1 MITAADVET
10 DDDLETADDGST
22 ITTEHNDLANE
33 RARDERGRFV
43 SESEEEEE
51 AEEEETPAKPAK
63 KPTETEEPAAAA
75 EGEEGADG
83 EETEEEPAEE
93 EEEHEE
99 GTKPGRLSRRLTT
112 LVERNRRLEADL
124 AAERALSAR
133 AQRESKPAK
142 TELDTLNESLE
153 KLYEDAEKAR
163 ADADVK
169 TAARLQREIDAT
181 NRRIVVLENAPRAR
195 AETAAAVAAQQFN
208 DALER
213 IESQFSELNPNS
225 ADFDQDA
232 AREVEFQTQAYE
244 RMGMKPKAALQRA
257 MMLLY
262 QVDIDD
268 PTSKSRV
275 RPAEEEEEEE
285 EERGAAKKPLVKPTK
300 VERNLAA
307 ARRGVPSPAQT
318 APEIEEGRIDVSK
331 LTDEEFD
338 ALPESKLDEL
348 GGNVVRAGKRK

>member
-1 MITAADVET
+1 MTTAADTET

-22 ITTEHNDLANE
+22 ITTEHNEIATE
-33 RARDERGRFV
+33 RVRDERGRFV
-43 SESEEEEE
+43 AET
-51 AEEEETPAKPAK
+51 AEEEETEEEETPPAKPAK
-63 KPTETEEPAAAA
+63 KPAAVEEEAVAA
-75 EGEEGADG
+75 EEEEEETAAGEEAEKG
-83 EETEEEPAEE
+83 EAEEEE

-99 GTKPGRLSRRLTT
+99 GAKPGRLSRRLTT

-133 AQRESKPAK
+133 AQQESKPAK
-142 TELDTLNESLE
+142 SEIDTLNESLE
-153 KLYEDAEKAR
+153 KLYEDVEKAR

-169 TAARLQREIDAT
+169 TAAKLQREIDAT
-181 NRRIVVLENAPRAR
+181 NRRIVVLESVPRAR

-208 DALER
+208 DTLER
-213 IESQFSELNPNS
+213 VEATFPELNPKS
-225 ADFDQDA
+225 RHFDQA
-232 AREVEFQTQAYE
+232 AASEMEFQIQAYE

-257 MMLLY
+257 MMVLY

-268 PTSKSRV
+268 PEPKARV
-275 RPAEEEEEEE
+275 KEPEAP
-285 EERGAAKKPLVKPTK
+285 AKKPLVKPTK

-307 ARRGVPSPAQT
+307 AKRGVPAPDQS
-318 APEIEEGRIDVSK
+318 APEIEEGRIDIAR

-348 GGNVVRAGKRK
+348 GGNVVRTGKRR